1 MLSTKDIQSSKGK
14 SSKTLSPGNVVA
26 KITSIVLQEQKSN
39 PDAYFLVMN
48 LEGEDMGPE
57 FEGFMYDNNKPEL
70 GRAKG
75 QVGRVKFS
83 QYSYKDMTTKTG
95 YDIPRDRQILR
106 DIATLADNLGV
117 RNDLDDI
124 QASDIQG
131 FVRQASRILSN
142 GVFLR
147 WCIAGNAYM
156 KENGMKDYSLHLPKY
171 NKAITTPNF
180 GSLESV
186 ITTFNPS
193 IHVEDSTTE
202 AEKVVDSWG
211 KGSEPTAKTNGTS
224 SSSGGSWTPTGFEI

>member
-14 SSKTLSPGNVVA
+14 TSKTLSPGNVVA
-26 KITSIVLQEQKSN
+26 KIVSIALQEQKSN
-39 PDAYFLVMN
+39 PDAYFLLLN

-57 FEGFMYDNNKPEL
+57 FEGFLYDSTKPEL

-83 QYSYKDMTTKTG
+83 QYSYKDMTTKSG

-106 DIATLADNLGV
+106 DVATLADALGV
-117 RNDLDDI
+117 RGDLDDI
-124 QASDIQG
+124 QASDIQS

-142 GVFLR
+142 GVFLK
-147 WCIAGNAYM
+147 WCIAGNAYV

-180 GSLESV
+180 GSLDST
-186 ITTFNPS
+186 ITTFTPA
-193 IHVEDSTTE
+193 IHLEDKTSE
-202 AEKVVDSWG
+202 SEKPVDSWG
-211 KGSEPTAKTNGTS
+211 STQSGGETEKTTPAS
-224 SSSGGSWTPTGFEI
+224 SGSWTPTGFEI